1 MIGFYD
7 YTVIATYGALFI
19 ALHGIYSS
27 AAGNPAAGLLCLIC
41 CGVIDTFDG
50 RIARSKKDRTA
61 DGRRFGIQ
69 IDSLNDLVC
78 FGVLP
83 ASIGAA
89 FGMNN
94 ICISRAAFALCIG
107 GAHSPG
113 LLQRHRGK
121 AAGGIN
127 RGPHPLP
134 RPARHRGMHSDACRI
149 SHKLLHKRRRR
160 QPVQY
165 NVPDNGSGLHIST
178 QNKKAPFAR
187 HNSRRSFNNC

>member
-89 FGMNN
+89 FGMKSIVSHALLSLYVLAALIRLGYFNVTEEKRQEESTEDRTHYLGLPVTAV
-94 ICISRAAFALCIG
+94 CIVM
-107 GAHSPG
+107 
-113 LLQRHRGK
+113 
-121 AAGGIN
+121 
-127 RGPHPLP
+127 
-134 RPARHRGMHSDACRI
+134 PAVYLI
-149 SHKLLHKRRRR
+149 SRRR

-187 HNSRRSFNNC
+187 HNSRRSFNSC

>member
-89 FGMNN
+89 FGMKS
-94 ICISRAAFALCIG
+94 IV
-107 GAHSPG
+107 
-113 LLQRHRGK
+113 
-121 AAGGIN
+121 
-127 RGPHPLP
+127 
-134 RPARHRGMHSDACRI
+134 
-149 SHKLLHKRRRR
+149 SHLSLI
-160 QPVQY
+160 
-165 NVPDNGSGLHIST
+165 HI
-178 QNKKAPFAR
+178 
-187 HNSRRSFNNC
+187 

>member
-61 DGRRFGIQ
+61 DGKRFGIQ

-89 FGMNN
+89 
-94 ICISRAAFALCIG
+94 SA
-107 GAHSPG
+107 
-113 LLQRHRGK
+113 
-121 AAGGIN
+121 
-127 RGPHPLP
+127 
-134 RPARHRGMHSDACRI
+134 
-149 SHKLLHKRRRR
+149 
-160 QPVQY
+160 
-165 NVPDNGSGLHIST
+165 
-178 QNKKAPFAR
+178 
-187 HNSRRSFNNC
+187 

>member
-89 FGMNN
+89 
-94 ICISRAAFALCIG
+94 
-107 GAHSPG
+107 
-113 LLQRHRGK
+113 
-121 AAGGIN
+121 
-127 RGPHPLP
+127 
-134 RPARHRGMHSDACRI
+134 
-149 SHKLLHKRRRR
+149 
-160 QPVQY
+160 
-165 NVPDNGSGLHIST
+165 
-178 QNKKAPFAR
+178 
-187 HNSRRSFNNC
+187 

>member
-89 FGMNN
+89 FGMKS
-94 ICISRAAFALCIG
+94 IVSHALLSLYVLAALIRLGYFNVTEEKR
-107 GAHSPG
+107 
-113 LLQRHRGK
+113 QE
-121 AAGGIN
+121 IN
-127 RGPHPLP
+127 RRPHPLP

-187 HNSRRSFNNC
+187 HNSRRSFDSC

>member
-89 FGMNN
+89 FGMKS
-94 ICISRAAFALCIG
+94 IESHALLSLYVLAALI
-107 GAHSPG
+107 
-113 LLQRHRGK
+113 QRHRGK
-121 AAGGIN
+121 AAGAIN
-127 RGPHPLP
+127 RGSHPLP
-134 RPARHRGMHSDACRI
+134 WPARHRGMHSDACRI

-187 HNSRRSFNNC
+187 HNSRRSFNSC

>member
-27 AAGNPAAGLLCLIC
+27 ASGSPAAGLLCLIC

-83 ASIGAA
+83 AS
-89 FGMNN
+89 
-94 ICISRAAFALCIG
+94 
-107 GAHSPG
+107 
-113 LLQRHRGK
+113 
-121 AAGGIN
+121 
-127 RGPHPLP
+127 
-134 RPARHRGMHSDACRI
+134 
-149 SHKLLHKRRRR
+149 
-160 QPVQY
+160 
-165 NVPDNGSGLHIST
+165 
-178 QNKKAPFAR
+178 
-187 HNSRRSFNNC
+187 